1 MPWII
6 WIKRIIYV
14 YKSNFQ
20 GFVFISTQS
29 ILAGMKII
37 EYIYMLSI

>member
-14 YKSNFQ
+14 FKFNFQ

-37 EYIYMLSI
+37 QYIYM